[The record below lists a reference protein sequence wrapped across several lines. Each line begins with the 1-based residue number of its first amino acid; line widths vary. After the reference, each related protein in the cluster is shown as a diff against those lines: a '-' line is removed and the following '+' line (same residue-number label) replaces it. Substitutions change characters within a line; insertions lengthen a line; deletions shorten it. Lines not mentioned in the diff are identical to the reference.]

1 MMFFNRNTGQKS
13 LPNYA
18 PDSGGASGWRGRRQS
33 RTDETRDFNIY
44 GDYEDEPAENV
55 NRRKRSETFWKI
67 WKIVRVPVIIA
78 ASLFI
83 TYMLLSTVGKKIYNK
98 YLMPVDPNDST
109 PIIVTI
115 PQGSGA
121 STVAKILY
129 EAGGEDSPGL
139 IPHKAV
145 FKIYV
150 DFIGKSS
157 RLQAGTYVLSRNMSI
172 PDIVDTICRG
182 MPPRKIIK
190 LQIPEGLTIEAMAD
204 KLVADG
210 ILKSPDRFLSLCV
223 TGEMF
228 VKDHPFIKDI
238 PADETG
244 ERPYRLEGFLFPD
257 TYDIYEDASEETI
270 IDKML
275 DRFEQIFGEVYTAR
289 AKELGMSMYDVVTL
303 ASVIEKEAR
312 VSDDFYRVSA
322 VFSNRTKANMNL
334 DSDATL
340 EYVLKTG
347 SLHLTEEQLATPS
360 GYNTHTNSGLPLGPV
375 SNPGDTAIKAALY
388 PNSEYIADN
397 YLYFCLMDPDI
408 GALIF
413 AGVASMRSIWTLSE
427 REEILSGLCDA
438 LFVPG
443 ALLTCVGLL
452 TFTARE
458 GVLDI
463 ISYGFRNLLVL
474 FAPGKHKHQHYYDY
488 KMAKEANRGK
498 ATHAPLLVGLAFILL
513 AGVCLIFY
521 YYGL

>member
-18 PDSGGASGWRGRRQS
+18 PDSGGASGWRGRRQP

-44 GDYEDEPAENV
+44 DGYEDEPAEKG
-55 NRRKRSETFWKI
+55 RKGQRSETFWKI

-210 ILKSPDRFLSLCV
+210 ILKSPDKFLSLCV

-228 VKDHPFIKDI
+228 VKDHPFIKSI

-322 VFSNRTKANMNL
+322 VFSNRMKANMNL

-397 YLYFCLMDPDI
+397 YLYFCLMDPDS

-413 AGVASMRSIWTLSE
+413 AKTLAEHNRNVARYS
-427 REEILSGLCDA
+427 
-438 LFVPG
+438 
-443 ALLTCVGLL
+443 
-452 TFTARE
+452 
-458 GVLDI
+458 
-463 ISYGFRNLLVL
+463 
-474 FAPGKHKHQHYYDY
+474 
-488 KMAKEANRGK
+488 
-498 ATHAPLLVGLAFILL
+498 PLW
-513 AGVCLIFY
+513 
-521 YYGL
+521 

>member
-1 MMFFNRNTGQKS
+1 MIFNNRNHGQKPAP
-13 LPNYA
+13 LFA
-18 PDSGGASGWRGRRQS
+18 PDDGGAAGGRRQN
-33 RTDETRDFNIY
+33 REVDAPDEAWA
-44 GDYEDEPAENV
+44 EDDRESG
-55 NRRKRSETFWKI
+55 RGKKRGETFWKV
-67 WKIVRVPVIIA
+67 WKIVRVPIIIA

-83 TYMLLSTVGKKIYNK
+83 TYMLLSTVGKKLYGK

-109 PIIVTI
+109 PIVVTI

-129 EAGGEDSPGL
+129 EAGGEDAPGL

-190 LQIPEGLTIEAMAD
+190 LQITEGLTIEAMAD

-210 ILKSPDRFLSLCV
+210 ILASPDRFLSLCV
-223 TGEMF
+223 NGEAF
-228 VKDHPFIKDI
+228 VKDHPFISEI
-238 PADETG
+238 PDDPTG
-244 ERPYRLEGFLFPD
+244 ERQYKLEGFLFPD
-257 TYDIYEDASEETI
+257 TYDIYEDATEETI

-289 AKELGMSMYDVVTL
+289 AKELGMSMYEVVTL

-312 VSDDFYRVSA
+312 VADDFYRVSA
-322 VFSNRTKANMNL
+322 VFSNRMKANISL

-360 GYNTHTNSGLPLGPV
+360 GYNTHTNTGLPLGPV
-375 SNPGDTAIKAALY
+375 SNPGDTALKAALY

-397 YLYFCLMDPDI
+397 YLYFCLMDPDS

-413 AGVASMRSIWTLSE
+413 AKTLAEHNRNVARYS
-427 REEILSGLCDA
+427 
-438 LFVPG
+438 
-443 ALLTCVGLL
+443 
-452 TFTARE
+452 
-458 GVLDI
+458 
-463 ISYGFRNLLVL
+463 
-474 FAPGKHKHQHYYDY
+474 
-488 KMAKEANRGK
+488 
-498 ATHAPLLVGLAFILL
+498 PLW
-513 AGVCLIFY
+513 
-521 YYGL
+521 